1 VCVCVCV
8 VCVLCVCCVCVV
20 CVCGTS
26 CIGVS
31 SIGVYSLFVF
41 FSIVF
46 SVCSLCVFFFVC
58 VQPLHL
64 QLHRS
69 SATDIG
75 SDREKSRSAIS
86 RGGPG
91 LKLCTSAVAV
101 PHADKVRDGA
111 RGVNKRSFGHAGDDA
126 YFVGGEKAIGVA
138 DGVGQ
143 VRGA

>member
-1 VCVCVCV
+1 LCVCVCV
-8 VCVLCVCCVCVV
+8 VCVLCVCCVCVAPPASV
-20 CVCGTS
+20 YPTS
-26 CIGVS
+26 ACTH
-31 SIGVYSLFVF
+31 SLFF
-41 FSIVF
+41 FPFVF
-46 SVCSLCVFFFVC
+46 SVC

>member
-1 VCVCVCV
+1 M
-8 VCVLCVCCVCVV
+8 

-31 SIGVYSLFVF
+31 NIGVYSLFVF

-46 SVCSLCVFFFVC
+46 SVC